1 MDSFSRDLL
10 FRLFACVFVFWALL
24 FRSSL
29 CTELT
34 SVTCGSVLKLLNV
47 KHNVRLHSHDVRY
60 GSEDTPSTL
69 LPASLITLAAAVQ
82 SSGSSSRPPACF
94 YLRSC
99 SGQQSV
105 TGVTSVEDSNSYWS
119 VRGTR
124 DAACLRGNAVK
135 CGQNIRLTHVNTGRN
150 LHSHYFSSP
159 LSSNQEV
166 SAFGEEGEGDH
177 LDEWTVECGGA
188 VWKRAEAVRFRH
200 KATEAALAVT
210 GEQYGRP
217 IGGQRE
223 VHAMAGSGQHSLW
236 KAMEG
241 VFVKLADAPPPP
253 GRSRQA
259 HGVLNTFGSFWILA
273 GKLGFTDLL
282 SLTSGQTTSRR
293 KTCALFCCSGEQYI
307 WIIQR
312 QNRSGDFIHR
322 FGSNAVLTAHT
333 LM

>member
-60 GSEDTPSTL
+60 GS
-69 LPASLITLAAAVQ
+69 
-82 SSGSSSRPPACF
+82 G
-94 YLRSC
+94 

>member
-10 FRLFACVFVFWALL
+10 SRLFAFVFVFSALL

-60 GSEDTPSTL
+60 GS
-69 LPASLITLAAAVQ
+69 
-82 SSGSSSRPPACF
+82 G
-94 YLRSC
+94 

-124 DAACLRGNAVK
+124 DSACLRGNAVK

-200 KATEAALAVT
+200 KSTEAALAVT

-217 IGGQRE
+217 ISGQRE

-241 VFVKLADAPPPP
+241 VFVKLADALPPAD
-253 GRSRQA
+253 RDHAYR
-259 HGVLNTFGSFWILA
+259 
-273 GKLGFTDLL
+273 
-282 SLTSGQTTSRR
+282 
-293 KTCALFCCSGEQYI
+293 
-307 WIIQR
+307 
-312 QNRSGDFIHR
+312 
-322 FGSNAVLTAHT
+322 HT
-333 LM
+333 EF